1 MTGLDRTVRKADL
14 ALHAGG
20 IGTWEWNLVSG
31 SLEWSAQ
38 TALNLGIA
46 PIDALPSLD
55 RLLAV
60 THVDDRPN
68 VAGALAGFSEQPGPM
83 RLELRTVWPN
93 GEVHWIVFLGAV
105 TTDPDGRPAVMRGIT
120 IDSTRRRLVEQ
131 ANEVALRESE
141 ARLRE
146 LNEVLER
153 LADTRARQLDA
164 SRAQM
169 QVVFDVSPDW
179 LTLFR
184 ATSDGRFIYE
194 DLNRATE
201 LAYGLSR
208 DKVIGRPLEEI
219 LGHDAAQIPL
229 AHMRECIRSGLNQRY
244 LARRILS
251 GPPRT
256 IDVMFARVP
265 EKYDG
270 DFFIV
275 ATARDITEREAIEQ
289 QLLQAQKMESVGQL
303 TGGVAHDFNNLLTTI
318 IGNLELLGPRLA
330 TDLRGASYLSAAQRA
345 AENGAKLTA
354 QLLAFSRRQHLEP
367 RTIDLNAII
376 GGMREILARTIGTS
390 VEVVTD
396 LTDDLWPALVDPTQI
411 EVALLNLAIN
421 SRDAMPAGGTLSI
434 ETANLR
440 AGVDPMPAELNKAD
454 CIRVSVRDTGT
465 GMTEDVLHSAVE
477 PFFTTKDVGKG
488 SGLGLS
494 QVYGM
499 VRQSNGCL
507 QIDSTV
513 GGGTAIHLYLPRA
526 PDFSVTLDADPVR
539 PVAERN
545 NTRLLVVDD
554 DPEVREITVQM
565 LREMDYGVAE
575 VESGQGALDALAQG
589 DRYDLIVIDVAMPGI
604 SGIETVARIRQ
615 NWPSQRILYVSGYV
629 DSAGSAPQTGDDL
642 LVKKPFRLADLGD
655 GIRRALGTGLLS
667 PEANVVPLH
676 PRVV

>member
-1 MTGLDRTVRKADL
+1 M